1 MFRYLFRKG
10 KTWYTENSNSEFTGY
25 FTMEYKRFG
34 GKLLVRIDK
43 DEEIGET
50 NLILGGQ
57 R

>member
-1 MFRYLFRKG
+1 
-10 KTWYTENSNSEFTGY
+10 
-25 FTMEYKRFG
+25 MECKRFG
-34 GKLLVRIDK
+34 GKTLVRIDK

>member
-1 MFRYLFRKG
+1 
-10 KTWYTENSNSEFTGY
+10 
-25 FTMEYKRFG
+25 MEYKRIG

>member
-1 MFRYLFRKG
+1 MK
-10 KTWYTENSNSEFTGY
+10 
-25 FTMEYKRFG
+25 YKRYD

-57 R
+57 RCVI

>member
-1 MFRYLFRKG
+1 
-10 KTWYTENSNSEFTGY
+10 
-25 FTMEYKRFG
+25 MEYKRFG

-43 DEEIGET
+43 DEKIDET

>member
-1 MFRYLFRKG
+1 
-10 KTWYTENSNSEFTGY
+10 
-25 FTMEYKRFG
+25 MEYKRFG

-43 DEEIGET
+43 DEAIGET

>member
-1 MFRYLFRKG
+1 
-10 KTWYTENSNSEFTGY
+10 
-25 FTMEYKRFG
+25 MEYKRFG

-43 DEEIGET
+43 DEAISET